1 MSVDYKHAYA
11 IRKDKDARKT
21 LGASVTTET
30 AEEFKA
36 KCSLENTTPGALIK
50 EFIYSY
56 INGELTF
63 DGESIK
69 AQK

>member
-1 MSVDYKHAYA
+1 MGVDYKHAYA

-21 LGASVTTET
+21 LGASVPTAT

-36 KCSLENTTPGALIK
+36 KCALENITPGALIK
-50 EFIYSY
+50 EFIHSY

-63 DGESIK
+63 DGKSIK